1 MWRCNKQECHD
12 FPELINETI
21 LINETMEFF
30 EIVNNRDNGFFEI
43 VNYQDNGNN
52 NRDIVS
58 IPGPHEGRGQNTNP
72 ECQLESRVSTG
83 ITSGDESA
91 QRATSDA
98 SWYEG
103 FELIRGA
110 CIAPVPNKGS
120 RYRHYYF
127 CKPILLRSKISHQKS
142 PYWYSKCLFEGEM
155 ENDHQI
161 D

>member
-1 MWRCNKQECHD
+1 MHKLHKFFFGEN
-12 FPELINETI
+12 I
-21 LINETMEFF
+21 LRSERAR
-30 EIVNNRDNGFFEI
+30 V
-43 VNYQDNGNN
+43 
-52 NRDIVS
+52 VS

-110 CIAPVPNKGS
+110 RIAPVPNKGS

-127 CKPILLRSKISHQKS
+127 CKPILLCSKISRKKS
-142 PYWYSKCLFEGEM
+142 QYWYSNVSLRGNGKWASNWLGKAKRHIEVCKAPFS
-155 ENDHQI
+155 I
-161 D
+161 SI